1 MISKI
6 EIITR
11 KNKMVFET
19 SLGSALAAL
28 IVGIILAVIAK
39 VVEIEPLV
47 NKILYAIG
55 VILIIIGIILLI
67 VYFVVPL
74 I

>member
-1 MISKI
+1 MAFD
-6 EIITR
+6 
-11 KNKMVFET
+11 V

-28 IVGIILAVIAK
+28 IVGIILAVIARL
-39 VVEIEPLV
+39 VDIEPLV

-67 VYFVVPL
+67 LFFVLPL